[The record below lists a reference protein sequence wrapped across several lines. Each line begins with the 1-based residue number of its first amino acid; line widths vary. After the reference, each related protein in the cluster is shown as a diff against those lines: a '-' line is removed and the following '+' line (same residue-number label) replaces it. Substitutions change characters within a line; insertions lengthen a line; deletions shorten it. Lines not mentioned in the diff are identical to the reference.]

1 MGGWRFNKKISKKRQ
16 NTNILSMSYTVC
28 VIIINT
34 IIIFWEDQ
42 TQIKIFF
49 VFGSNLLKAL
59 KW

>member
-1 MGGWRFNKKISKKRQ
+1 
-16 NTNILSMSYTVC
+16 MSYTVC